1 MKSEGLHK
9 YIFIYLWNPY
19 VYCILCVL
27 AIQYMTFLFRIYMR
41 IVWFLW
47 SPPVQVIKRNMTGVW
62 VASTAWALN
71 DGVSSLP
78 GINTIGTVLA
88 FADITRPLDLFTPY
102 VRELFTKIEK
112 ERQALSLLQSGTPIS
127 PLDNPCPA
135 CSQVTRTNASMVEI
149 NLVQRSAFSVYTA
162 VYCVA
167 HALHDLLGCNANN
180 CAVDPRTQKVYP
192 WQVILL

>member
-1 MKSEGLHK
+1 ML
-9 YIFIYLWNPY
+9 ITRQILTLIVWNFTLLY
-19 VYCILCVL
+19 TVYDIS
-27 AIQYMTFLFRIYMR
+27 TK
-41 IVWFLW
+41 WFLW
-47 SPPVQVIKRNMTGVW
+47 SPPFQVIKRNMTGVW

-112 ERQALSLLQSGTPIS
+112 EGTNLPLSVS

-135 CSQVTRTNASMVEI
+135 CSQVTQANVSMVEI

-167 HALHDLLGCNANN
+167 HALHDLLGCNSSN
-180 CAVDPRTQKVYP
+180 CAVDPKTEKVYP
-192 WQVILL
+192 WQVISL